1 MWGVRFVANDKSLI
15 SFSLISSMW
24 GKYKKDSIDML
35 IPFVLYSFSELDDNN
50 SIVSVIDTKEFVEKE
65 FGLKIL
71 SNIIEIIFKR
81 LSKEEYRILIR
92 DKKRYLLADRKPDVS
107 EFKLQRDNNK
117 KSNYIVQQEF
127 YKFLDLKNI
136 TYDQNVANNALISY
150 LCNYGRNII
159 ADNIAILENGDI
171 WNHRVGEFIQSI
183 SKDNELIFDYVKNIA
198 KGGMIASIIFNNST
212 KNYRSNKKFKNTTIY
227 YDTSLLMH
235 LLGYSGRALYESIS
249 ELTDLLQ
256 KQNAKICYFRHN
268 LKELEGILNAYI
280 RVYNLGKLNE
290 SYNFDY
296 FIENEIT
303 PETISEYIVLL
314 EKNLESKGLSVE
326 DTPSYQNI
334 AGNID
339 WEKFDKYLE
348 KNIKYLNPNRRKND
362 VESLA
367 AIYRLRT
374 YSKYTNYES
383 CHALFVTTNPSLVY
397 HAKKYFRLDEER
409 TGIPA
414 IVDDTFL
421 TGFIWLKNE
430 NIYEQLPT
438 LKIIADALSS
448 QTLSAE
454 FWNLFLDKVDT
465 YEKQNIITF
474 EEAARLKV
482 DIFTKKN
489 IYDLTDGD
497 IDKLDHGTMKE
508 LLKRNDMERHQAL
521 LEENDK
527 LSSNIR
533 KQDNTIL
540 ELSNKIVDSR
550 VQYYLSQ
557 KMKMWRFI
565 IVAGKSWLFILCVTL
580 VILTKLFDFLLTI
593 GNSVFVNISSIS
605 IVFSIILKFIDK
617 KLSSYNK
624 GVEYWFYKKSYNN
637 LKNLVKQSEQEYC
650 DEIISKI
657 KEKIKEF
664 KLLPE

>member
-1 MWGVRFVANDKSLI
+1 M
-15 SFSLISSMW
+15 
-24 GKYKKDSIDML
+24 
-35 IPFVLYSFSELDDNN
+35 
-50 SIVSVIDTKEFVEKE
+50 
-65 FGLKIL
+65 
-71 SNIIEIIFKR
+71 
-81 LSKEEYRILIR
+81 
-92 DKKRYLLADRKPDVS
+92 LADGKPDVS
-107 EFKLQRDNNK
+107 EFKLQRENNR

-136 TYDQNVANNALISY
+136 TYEQTIANNALVTY
-150 LCNYGRNII
+150 LCNYGRNVI
-159 ADNIAILENGDI
+159 ADNIEILDNGDV
-171 WNHRVGEFIQSI
+171 WNYRVGEFIQSI
-183 SKDNELIFDYVKNIA
+183 SNNELIFSYIKNIA

-212 KNYRSNKKFKNTTIY
+212 KNYSSNKKFKNTTIY

-235 LLGYSGRALYESIS
+235 LLGYSGKALYESIS

-256 KQNAKICYFRHN
+256 KQKAKIRYFRHN

-280 RVYNLGKLNE
+280 RVYNLNKLNE

-314 EKNLESKGLSVE
+314 EKNLESKGLYVE
-326 DTPSYQNI
+326 DTPSYQNV

-339 WEKFDKYLE
+339 WKKFDEYLE
-348 KNIKYLNPNRRKND
+348 KNIKYINPNRRKND

-430 NIYEQLPT
+430 NIYDQLPT

-448 QTLSAE
+448 QTLSTE
-454 FWNLFLDKVDT
+454 FWNLFLAKVDT
-465 YEKQNIITF
+465 YEKQNIITI

-489 IYDLTDGD
+489 VYDLTDGD

-508 LLKRNDMERHQAL
+508 LLKRNDRERHQTL

-527 LSSNIR
+527 LLSDIR
-533 KQDNTIL
+533 NQDNTIL
-540 ELSNKIVDSR
+540 ELSNKFVDSK

-557 KMKMWRFI
+557 KMIIWRLI
-565 IVAGKSWLFILCVTL
+565 IMFGKSWLFILCVAL
-580 VILTKLFDFLLTI
+580 VILTKLFDFLLAI
-593 GNSVFVNISSIS
+593 GNTLFVNISSIS
-605 IVFSIILKFIDK
+605 VLSSIILKFVDK

-624 GVEYWFYKKSYNN
+624 GIEYWFYKKSYNN
-637 LKNLVKQSEQEYC
+637 FKNLVKQSEQEYS
-650 DEIISKI
+650 DEIISKV
-657 KEKIKEF
+657 KAKVKEF

>member
-1 MWGVRFVANDKSLI
+1 MRGVRFVANDKSLI

-35 IPFVLYSFSELDDNN
+35 IPFVLYSFSELDNDN
-50 SIVSVIDTKEFVEKE
+50 SIVSVIDTKEYVEKE

-71 SNIIEIIFKR
+71 SNVIEIIFKR
-81 LSKEEYRILIR
+81 LAKEEHNILIK
-92 DKKRYLLADRKPDVS
+92 DKKRYLLADGKPDIS
-107 EFKLQRDNNK
+107 EFKLQRENNK

-127 YKFLDLKNI
+127 YKFLDNKNI
-136 TYDQNVANNALISY
+136 TYDQNVASNALISY
-150 LCNYGRNII
+150 LCNYGRNVI

-171 WNHRVGEFIQSI
+171 WNHRVGEFIQLI
-183 SKDNELIFDYVKNIA
+183 SKYNELIFDYVKNIA

-212 KNYRSNKKFKNTTIY
+212 ENYSSNKKFKNTTIY

-235 LLGYSGRALYESIS
+235 LLGYSGKALYESVS

-280 RVYNLGKLNE
+280 RVYKLDKLNE

-296 FIENEIT
+296 FIENDIQPEI
-303 PETISEYIVLL
+303 ISEYIVLL
-314 EKNLESKGLSVE
+314 EKNLKSRGLDVE

-339 WEKFDKYLE
+339 WEKFDEYLE
-348 KNIKYLNPNRRKND
+348 KNIKYINPNRRRND

-383 CHALFVTTNPSLVY
+383 CQALFVTTNPSLVY

-438 LKIIADALSS
+438 LKIISDALSS

-454 FWNLFLDKVDT
+454 FWNLFLKKVDT

-508 LLKRNDMERHQAL
+508 LLKRNDRERHKTL

-527 LSSNIR
+527 LLSNKR
-533 KQDNTIL
+533 NQDNTIL
-540 ELSNKIVDSR
+540 ELSNKIINSK

-565 IVAGKSWLFILCVTL
+565 IIIGKSWLFILCFIL
-580 VILTKLFDFLLTI
+580 VLLTKLFDFLLSI
-593 GNSVFVNISSIS
+593 GNSVFVNITVIS
-605 IVFSIILKFIDK
+605 FFFSVILKFIDK
-617 KLSSYNK
+617 KFSSYNK
-624 GVEYWFYKKSYNN
+624 GVEYWFYKKSFNN
-637 LKNLVKQSEQEYC
+637 INNMIKNSEQEYC

-657 KEKIKEF
+657 KENVKEF